1 MIKLNFFILL
11 LFPERKFSQLVK
23 HRVQINL
30 LTTLMSCLFISSAHT
45 AEQVNTNKSELPT
58 RLALG
63 FYYPSISS
71 TSSQTDIRISLTY
84 WLQELNSST
93 KLDKVYSVLYKDI
106 NKMSQDFSNKK
117 LDMIIAPPL
126 LLSLYFDRSIMS
138 DGFIGIQ
145 EIGKIDH
152 LVIISNHPQNKPFPG
167 YQGTR
172 LVLPTHD
179 ALAKVFL
186 NTEIIKHY
194 NKPYQAIFSQ
204 ISYANKYQ
212 RMILDVFFN
221 KADIAVVYENM
232 FNIMLEMN
240 PQLSKRIKIIS
251 RFPVRSRNY
260 SYFYKNYKY
269 IQTLQERIIEASKGI
284 RGQQILEVFHA
295 SQIDKCLVSD
305 LDQFDR
311 LIETNKNLNKSI
323 GNE

>member
-1 MIKLNFFILL
+1 MN
-11 LFPERKFSQLVK
+11 S
-23 HRVQINL
+23 
-30 LTTLMSCLFISSAHT
+30 
-45 AEQVNTNKSELPT
+45 NKPDPPS
-58 RLALG
+58 RLAMG

-71 TSSQTDIRISLTY
+71 ASSQTDIKISLTY
-84 WLQELNSST
+84 WLQELTTSL

-106 NKMSQDFSNKK
+106 KTMSQDFSDKK

-138 DGFIGIQ
+138 DGFIGVQ
-145 EIGKIDH
+145 EIGKTDH
-152 LVIISNHPQNKPFPG
+152 LVIISNHSQNKSFPG
-167 YQGTR
+167 FQGKR
-172 LVLPTHD
+172 LVLPTND
-179 ALAKVFL
+179 VLAKMFL
-186 NTEIIKHY
+186 NTEIIKQY

-204 ISYANKYQ
+204 ISHSNKSQ

-251 RFPVRSRNY
+251 EFPVRSRNY
-260 SYFYKNYKY
+260 SYFHKNYKY
-269 IQTLQERIIEASKGI
+269 IQALQEGSTKVSKNI
-284 RGQQILEVFHA
+284 RGQQILEVFHT